1 MLELPQNG
9 NWLASISYSIFRRP
23 NVQQNTVCGLFIHP
37 KCELWVMGKF
47 VHDGE
52 IVAAMLDV
60 ALNRTLRE
68 RTRDTRKPH
77 CSKIL
82 CESAWI

>member
-1 MLELPQNG
+1 
-9 NWLASISYSIFRRP
+9 
-23 NVQQNTVCGLFIHP
+23 
-37 KCELWVMGKF
+37 MGKF